1 MNRTCATCQAFRK
14 LLSQESDHTEGECRR
29 HAPRAV
35 GNQAYAQ
42 AYALPAWPIT
52 YCQDWCLEWVGPDP
66 MPRAGG
72 KREFPDDFTPTD
84 QHYALAEQLGV
95 NLGEQLG
102 LMASWA
108 KSNGEKKKD
117 WNQTLSNWLRNAK
130 LKQRLHFR

>member
-1 MNRTCATCQAFRK
+1 MTKTCATCQAYQREAD
-14 LLSQESDHTEGECRR
+14 SQSGICRR
-29 HAPRAV
+29 YVPEH
-35 GNQAYAQ
+35 GKG
-42 AYALPAWPIT
+42 WPDVHET
-52 YCQDWCLEWVGPDP
+52 DWCLEWVGPDP
-66 MPRAGG
+66 VPRAGG
-72 KREFPDDFTPTD
+72 KREFPDDFMPTD